1 MEVERVLMLKADE
14 DVKQNPPRGTVVEK
28 FNHDS
33 QNVTPESSSLMKD
46 PKRLGYLD
54 WPNNNNNN
62 NNICKNNKDK
72 RTRITTTTSY

>member
-1 MEVERVLMLKADE
+1 MVILARIVIRQTEEGNGRTMEVERVLMLKADE

-54 WPNNNNNN
+54 
-62 NNICKNNKDK
+62 
-72 RTRITTTTSY
+72 

>member
-54 WPNNNNNN
+54 
-62 NNICKNNKDK
+62 
-72 RTRITTTTSY
+72 

>member
-1 MEVERVLMLKADE
+1 VVILARIVIRQTEEGNGRTMEVERVLMLKADE

-54 WPNNNNNN
+54 
-62 NNICKNNKDK
+62 
-72 RTRITTTTSY
+72 